1 MEPNASP
8 GPKSKKSDD
17 SQTSVDA
24 HDEASF
30 SPADNINNDSLQPYA
45 VTRCQQDDE
54 VSIKMPENI
63 EDNPLTQ
70 PHAVTYQKHD
80 EIAIESA
87 DCDVVQ
93 PYAVQ
98 YEDETVGDSANNDGN
113 PGIQRSAI
121 NHQKNEEPFLGP
133 LNCDGGQP
141 YAVKYHED
149 DDSGS
154 AMSKTRHTVSIGPED
169 EVIQPYAVAYMC
181 QGVNDVSTSPS
192 SNDVLHA
199 LDPNPMYAAAD
210 MCQGDVWCNTAS
222 GDSQASLSSQN
233 QNQPTAASNNIN
245 DVSTSP
251 SSNDFLHALDPNPM
265 YAAAD
270 MCQGDVG
277 WNTASGETQASLS
290 SQNQNQPT
298 AASNNINDVSTSP
311 SSNDVLHAL
320 DPNPMYAAADM
331 CQGDVGWNTASGETQ
346 ASLSSQNQPAAA
358 SNSINN
364 ANDFLHA
371 LHPNPMY
378 VPNVRVPTAH
388 GCTRR
393 RVCIAIVTAAV
404 LGLFIVAGVLF
415 WLYLSAGTPQPEKI
429 TFGGQGKE
437 PGKFLRKKDYGFGV
451 AVSADNEIFV
461 TDHDNKRVQVFSI
474 NGTYLRLFP
483 TVVPGES
490 MTMFPYSVTL
500 DVGPGY
506 LWVLG
511 KGDYEQ
517 QGSDMCYKGHV
528 VQYSKNGQP
537 IKKFDVSLIISFYP
551 VIAMDVRNNKVI
563 VGDGYTITMFDPN
576 GSRFWSSNV
585 RTAFG
590 IGGVI
595 WDKEGNILLTD
606 GDETVKK
613 YNQSGVKIFEFGTYG
628 KAKGQLDSP
637 KGICLDSSGHIIVA
651 NTKSNRVDMLTRQG
665 EFVRTIADIM
675 SPWGVAMGPCGDLV
689 VTSSHTHTVT
699 IFPRHMVGP

>member
-8 GPKSKKSDD
+8 GPKSNKSDD
-17 SQTSVDA
+17 SQTSADA

-30 SPADNINNDSLQPYA
+30 RPADNINNDCLQPYA

-63 EDNPLTQ
+63 EGNPHTH

-80 EIAIESA
+80 GIAIESA

-93 PYAVQ
+93 PYAVK

-113 PGIQRSAI
+113 PGIQRSAV

-133 LNCDGGQP
+133 LNC
-141 YAVKYHED
+141 A
-149 DDSGS
+149 
-154 AMSKTRHTVSIGPED
+154 
-169 EVIQPYAVAYMC
+169 
-181 QGVNDVSTSPS
+181 
-192 SNDVLHA
+192 
-199 LDPNPMYAAAD
+199 
-210 MCQGDVWCNTAS
+210 
-222 GDSQASLSSQN
+222 
-233 QNQPTAASNNIN
+233 
-245 DVSTSP
+245 
-251 SSNDFLHALDPNPM
+251 
-265 YAAAD
+265 
-270 MCQGDVG
+270 
-277 WNTASGETQASLS
+277 
-290 SQNQNQPT
+290 T

-320 DPNPMYAAADM
+320 DPNPMYAAADI
-331 CQGDVGWNTASGETQ
+331 
-346 ASLSSQNQPAAA
+346 
-358 SNSINN
+358 INN

-378 VPNVRVPTAH
+378 VPNARVPTAH
-388 GCTRR
+388 GCD
-393 RVCIAIVTAAV
+393 VK
-404 LGLFIVAGVLF
+404 
-415 WLYLSAGTPQPEKI
+415 PEKI

-461 TDHDNKRVQVFSI
+461 TDRDNKRVQVFSM

-511 KGDYEQ
+511 KGEYEQ
-517 QGSDMCYKGHV
+517 RGSDMCYKGHV

-606 GDETVKK
+606 GCENVQK
-613 YNQSGVKIFEFGTYG
+613 YNQSGVKIFEFGTDG
-628 KAKGQLDSP
+628 KANGQLDSP
-637 KGICLDSSGHIIVA
+637 KGICLDSSCHIIVA
-651 NTKSNRVDMLTRQG
+651 NTKNNRVDMFTRQG
-665 EFVRTIADIM
+665 EFVRTIVDIIR
-675 SPWGVAMGPCGDLV
+675 PWGVAMGPCGELV
-689 VTSSHTHTVT
+689 VTSSHTYTVT
-699 IFPRHMVGP
+699 IIPRHMVGP